1 MNHPRRG
8 GKGRPNA
15 GGKTSGGRPGKK
27 ASPKPQQNKP
37 AAPRS
42 GKKKGR
48 RGGAAPDHRP
58 RASGPREPTERLHKA
73 LARAGVASRR
83 KAEVLITD
91 GKVRLNDE
99 LVTELGMLVDPLRD
113 TVTVDGRPVRLQTE
127 EEQEKVYFLLN
138 KPPKTLTTTRDDRG
152 RQTVLDLVAGAAES
166 RIFPVGRLDFDTEGA
181 LLLTNDGNLAHR
193 LTHPRYSVPKTYL
206 CKVKGRPSEDEL
218 NKLRRGIY
226 LDDGPTR
233 PADVEVVDEVKNN
246 TWVEITVSEGR
257 NRLVKRMFWRIRH
270 PVMRLIRVQFGG
282 LRVDDLPPGRFRALT
297 KKELHSLRAW
307 TR

>member
-8 GKGRPNA
+8 GKARPKT
-15 GGKTSGGRPGKK
+15 GGKKTGGRPGKK
-27 ASPKPQQNKP
+27 ASPGPQKNKP
-37 AAPRS
+37 APPRG
-42 GKKKGR
+42 GKKKSGR

-83 KAEVLITD
+83 KAEDLITE

-138 KPPKTLTTTRDDRG
+138 KPPRTLTTTRDDRG
-152 RQTVLDLVAGAAES
+152 RQTVLDLVAGAADS

-181 LLLTNDGNLAHR
+181 LLLTNDGSLAHK

-206 CKVKGRPSEDEL
+206 CKVKGRPAEEEL
-218 NKLRRGIY
+218 DKLRKGISTTD
-226 LDDGPTR
+226 LP
-233 PADVEVVDEVKNN
+233 
-246 TWVEITVSEGR
+246 
-257 NRLVKRMFWRIRH
+257 
-270 PVMRLIRVQFGG
+270 G
-282 LRVDDLPPGRFRALT
+282 LRTSP
-297 KKELHSLRAW
+297 SS